1 MAKKISKKDKIYIA
15 AARLFKTNGYQA
27 TSMRQLA
34 KEVGLEASSLYS
46 HISSKQEILSQIC
59 LNEANKFQDNLNIT
73 LREEQDVFELLRKIS
88 YYHIETALEDP
99 MSVTV
104 FNDEWRHLE
113 EPTISQLRSK
123 RKAYEKQILDII
135 ERGIDEDLII
145 QGDSFVL
152 YQTFLSSFK
161 WLYVW
166 YRPGREI
173 DKDSLK
179 ADISGV
185 ILKGLR
191 K

>member
-1 MAKKISKKDKIYIA
+1 MTKKISKKDKIYFA
-15 AARLFKTNGYQA
+15 AAKLFKKNGYQA

-59 LNEANKFQDNLNIT
+59 LNEANKFQDNLNLILT
-73 LREEQDVFELLRKIS
+73 EEGDVFDLLRKIS
-88 YYHIETALEDP
+88 YFHIEMALEDP

-113 EPTISQLRSK
+113 EPTISQFRSK

-135 ERGIDEDLII
+135 ERGIDEDVII
-145 QGDSFVL
+145 KGDSFVL

-161 WLYVW
+161 WLYLW
-166 YRPGREI
+166 
-173 DKDSLK
+173 
-179 ADISGV
+179 
-185 ILKGLR
+185 
-191 K
+191 